1 MFLTSTRSRTT
12 TGTATGTSL
21 SVLPSCPYSLSPHER
36 ALPLSW
42 TALEWYAPPEI
53 DLTLVSPDTLTGVFF
68 SVPMPDL
75 SLPSWPS
82 RLAPHDLTL
91 PLGSSAREWNPPAA
105 TAFTP
110 ERFLTRTGTALSL
123 PGRKPPLPSCPE
135 ELSPQALTIPSCLSA
150 RACRAK
156 PSVATVL
163 TPERLATLTGVDL
176 LAPGRGSP
184 LPSWP
189 S

>member
-1 MFLTSTRSRTT
+1 MFLTFKRFL
-12 TGTATGTSL
+12 TATGTSL
-21 SVLPSCPYSLSPHER
+21 SVPVLPLPSCPYSLSPHER

-42 TALEWYAPPEI
+42 TAREWYAPPEI

-91 PLGSSAREWNPPAA
+91 PLGSSAREWNPPAD

-110 ERFLTRTGTALSL
+110 ERFLTRTGTALSV
-123 PGRKPPLPSCPE
+123 PVRKPPLPSCPE
-135 ELSPQALTIPSCLSA
+135 ELSPQALTVPSRLSA
-150 RACRAK
+150 RAWWAK
-156 PSVATVL
+156 PSV
-163 TPERLATLTGVDL
+163 
-176 LAPGRGSP
+176 
-184 LPSWP
+184 
-189 S
+189 